1 MTELQKAC
9 EIAIRD
15 CMGAKPGESVLVVS
29 DTQKHEIGYELYLAA
44 IRLGHK
50 SVYVEMEPLEV
61 NGQEPLASIAAMMKQ
76 FDVVLCPTLRS
87 LTHTQA
93 RRDASATGARV
104 ATFPGITK
112 DVMIRGLN
120 ADYKRIAER
129 SLNLKAV
136 LEEGKHVRVTSEKG
150 TDIQFS
156 IEGRSVHASKGLFHA
171 PGESGNLP
179 TGETFLAPVEG
190 TAEGVFIVDGSFAGV
205 GLMENSDIKLTVKE
219 GVVTDIEGGENA
231 TQLAKILAKVGGDAY
246 NIAEF
251 GVGTNES
258 AQLSGLIL
266 EDEKVM
272 GTIHIAV
279 GDNMGFGG
287 KVKVPLHLDG
297 VVKSPDVYLDGK
309 LIMKKGNFTIEV

>member
-1 MTELQKAC
+1 
-9 EIAIRD
+9 
-15 CMGAKPGESVLVVS
+15 MGAKQDEKVLVVC
-29 DTQKHEIGYELYLAA
+29 DTEKHEIGYELYLSA
-44 IRLGHK
+44 IRLGHFA
-50 SVYVEMEPLEV
+50 VYSEMQPLEV
-61 NGQEPLASIAAMMKQ
+61 NGQEPPSAIAELMRQ

-136 LEEGKHVRVTSEKG
+136 LDKGKHVRVTSAKG
-150 TDIQFS
+150 TDISFS
-156 IEGRSVHASKGLFHA
+156 IEGRDAYASKGLFHA
-171 PGESGNLP
+171 KGESGNLP
-179 TGETFLAPVEG
+179 TGETFLAPLEG

-205 GLMENSDIKLTVKE
+205 GLMKDHDITLTVKSGFVTSVE
-219 GVVTDIEGGENA
+219 GDENA
-231 TQLAKILAKVGGDAY
+231 KQLSEILAKVGGDAY

-251 GVGTNES
+251 GIGTNDS

-297 VVKSPDVYLDGK
+297 VVKDPDVYLDGE
-309 LIMKKGNFTIEV
+309 LIMRQGKFTIEV